1 VAARLTPVESRGV
14 ANPFHNGGALLGGP
28 TQGLTSVSTVGCRWD
43 IPRMN
48 DSHRYLDANADLAG
62 VRVPAQLALYRSAYP
77 SLKASSVNY
86 QLADPPIT
94 GVWRRP
100 ASAEG
105 RAHERP
111 DLTIGGIVMPTTDG
125 YEIAREL
132 RDACCRRWKSY
143 ARVLAS
149 RQSSHVKH
157 ILPKPGVN
165 RTQAAAR
172 YRYCQGATDV
182 VSAQLGQRASTPT
195 VAAPSDE
202 GVQHMHLLT
211 SEDCRWPTVSRYA

>member
-1 VAARLTPVESRGV
+1 MPTTAESSVAARLTPVESRGV

-149 RQSSHVKH
+149 RQSTRMSSTSCPSPAS
-157 ILPKPGVN
+157 IAPRLLLGIA
-165 RTQAAAR
+165 TAR
-172 YRYCQGATDV
+172 EP
-182 VSAQLGQRASTPT
+182 PT
-195 VAAPSDE
+195 SFPPS
-202 GVQHMHLLT
+202 
-211 SEDCRWPTVSRYA
+211 